1 MRCSRPSLA
10 LVRAARAELA
20 APQLALFEDLRFS
33 LSGLG
38 SLPPATRA
46 SRRTHGRLSFL
57 RVTAFTLSV
66 HFVRSPVVCLPKN
79 TVGAAGAATPLYHRW
94 TMPPPASSKAS
105 SGGVHSTGT
114 PSSAYFDIRQ
124 PRRYV
129 TARDAR
135 CAQISTQA
143 LICKLVVVQEGVVYA
158 VKIGNGDVRNAFP
171 GFISAYRLRRV
182 GAVAPRALRLQL
194 GRVWAARVPTRPR
207 AMVSRPHRQTA
218 DRQRCR
224 AE

>member
-1 MRCSRPSLA
+1 M
-10 LVRAARAELA
+10 
-20 APQLALFEDLRFS
+20 
-33 LSGLG
+33 
-38 SLPPATRA
+38 
-46 SRRTHGRLSFL
+46 
-57 RVTAFTLSV
+57 
-66 HFVRSPVVCLPKN
+66 
-79 TVGAAGAATPLYHRW
+79 
-94 TMPPPASSKAS
+94 
-105 SGGVHSTGT
+105 HSTGT

-182 GAVAPRALRLQL
+182 PSSVIATCRLI
-194 GRVWAARVPTRPR
+194 GHPEKNWIINPAI
-207 AMVSRPHRQTA
+207 
-218 DRQRCR
+218 
-224 AE
+224 

>member
-20 APQLALFEDLRFS
+20 APTACVVRGPSFFSVRARLAAAGDARVSTHARAAFLSTRDRFYVECALREVS
-33 LSGLG
+33 C
-38 SLPPATRA
+38 
-46 SRRTHGRLSFL
+46 
-57 RVTAFTLSV
+57 
-66 HFVRSPVVCLPKN
+66 CLLTKN

>member
-1 MRCSRPSLA
+1 MRQRSALRCAARDQALPWFEQLGQSSRP
-10 LVRAARAELA
+10 
-20 APQLALFEDLRFS
+20 PQLALFEDLRFS

-79 TVGAAGAATPLYHRW
+79 TVGAAGAATPLVSVA
-94 TMPPPASSKAS
+94 TLPSMPPPASSKAS

-143 LICKLVVVQEGVVYA
+143 LICKLEVQEGVVYA

-182 GAVAPRALRLQL
+182 PSSVIATCRLI
-194 GRVWAARVPTRPR
+194 GHPEKNWIINPAI
-207 AMVSRPHRQTA
+207 
-218 DRQRCR
+218 
-224 AE
+224 